1 MIWSFLIIFEKK
13 KNMFSQLF
21 FDFNNIFNMI
31 IMIIIYWKNCYVMD
45 SVFCF
50 FNIYFLE
57 SEFFSE
63 LEYFERLDN

>member
-1 MIWSFLIIFEKK
+1 MIWSFLIIFEK